1 MGKQIG
7 NVNTENAFLVR
18 ARSDIVEP
26 RFLDLALENT
36 INQGG
41 LERKQRGTQQQFIN
55 KDDLEDLELEVNPEL
70 MGMVVRPTVD
80 EVAEVSTARGK
91 LLRKGDIIVSNR
103 GTVGRTEFIEEEI
116 QARDGF
122 RGNVKKG
129 TNFRVAE
136 AGAEF
141 VEIIPLDLEDVM
153 ADRRIGQSVFMQK
166 QFRKNISAK
175 NGFMGNL
182 NFATM
187 FTVGEKGKDEFVIR
201 KKSRKKSRKK
211 NINVFDVES
220 FFG

>member
-122 RGNVKKG
+122 RGNIKKPTKFKVG
-129 TNFRVAE
+129 E
-136 AGAEF
+136 AGVEF
-141 VEIIPLDLEDVM
+141 IDIMPLDLEDVI
-153 ADRRIGQSVFMQK
+153 ADRRIGQSEFMQK
-166 QFRKNISAK
+166 QLRKNISAK
-175 NGFMGNL
+175 NGFMGTL
-182 NFATM
+182 NFSTM
-187 FTVGEKGKDEFVIR
+187 FTVGEGNKKEHVTR
-201 KKSRKKSRKK
+201 KKSRKKSN
-211 NINVFDVES
+211 NIFDVES